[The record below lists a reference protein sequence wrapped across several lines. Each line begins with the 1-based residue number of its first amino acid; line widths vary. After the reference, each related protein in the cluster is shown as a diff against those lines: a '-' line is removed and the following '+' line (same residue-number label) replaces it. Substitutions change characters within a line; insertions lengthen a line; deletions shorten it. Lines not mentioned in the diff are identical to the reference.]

1 MEMKKW
7 LLIII
12 FAGMVGWTLY
22 ETVEWNSTSEPAS
35 ETEEGSVSDAEDEN
49 LEQPSIS
56 EEDIGL
62 NEGDY
67 APDFTL
73 ETLAGEEVSLW
84 DFRGQKVMVNFW
96 ATWCPPCRAEMPD
109 MQEMYEEYDDI
120 KILAVNL
127 TETEPGVDQ
136 VEEFTEDFGLTFPIL
151 LDHEVEVAGIYDIQ
165 PIPTSYMIDSEGKV
179 QSIAFGALNKD
190 MMVQRFDN
198 MD

>member
-1 MEMKKW
+1 MKKW

-22 ETVEWNSTSEPAS
+22 ETVEWQSTSEPAS
-35 ETEEGSVSDAEDEN
+35 ETEEGAASDSEDEN

-84 DFRGQKVMVNFW
+84 DFRGQKVMINFW

-151 LDHEVEVAGIYDIQ
+151 LDYEVEVAGIYDIQ

>member
-1 MEMKKW
+1 MKKW

>member
-1 MEMKKW
+1 MKKW

-12 FAGMVGWTLY
+12 FAGMVAWTLY
-22 ETVEWNSTSEPAS
+22 ETLEWQSTSEPAS
-35 ETEEGSVSDAEDEN
+35 ETEEESASDAEDEN
-49 LEQPSIS
+49 QEQSSIS
-56 EEDIGL
+56 EDDIGL

-190 MMVQRFDN
+190 MMVQRFEN